1 MGTIRDA
8 AVNMATPDMKTLPF
22 PSQSPALPAI
32 RTVEASAIKKEL
44 ATQLTSAKETLNSS
58 AMAGKAIAME
68 DVVKGVIKDAI
79 AVAIRTLNP
88 WELFWFDIGLNSLLL
103 RIFMGN

>member
-8 AVNMATPDMKTLPF
+8 AVNMATPKMKILSF

-32 RTVEASAIKKEL
+32 STVEASAIKKEL

-58 AMAGKAIAME
+58 AMAGKAMAME

-88 WELFWFDIGLNSLLL
+88 WELFWFDIGFLGEW
-103 RIFMGN
+103 RFFV

>member
-1 MGTIRDA
+1 
-8 AVNMATPDMKTLPF
+8 
-22 PSQSPALPAI
+22 
-32 RTVEASAIKKEL
+32 
-44 ATQLTSAKETLNSS
+44 
-58 AMAGKAIAME
+58 MAGKAMAME

-79 AVAIRTLNP
+79 AVAIRTLSP